1 MNYYRSKITGKI
13 ITDKA
18 LRNLYDIY
26 GEADGNVVDWYIK
39 KEVIEPVEDPSLE
52 ECIRY
57 GNDGV
62 AVIRFRELNE
72 EVSFEDAKK
81 AVRDLRRE
89 LKIPY
94 KPKAHKRKK

>member
-94 KPKAHKRKK
+94 KPKTHKRKK